1 MLDTVIAEL
10 IRKQRPYFLLQGN
23 PIKGVDH
30 QYWIVFK
37 RPESLF
43 RNIVTFIGLGNKNA
57 TYKLLRVDPKT
68 AKIFE
73 YTPCRPENVPSTTL
87 LRTGSV
93 KIVEKFLDLEKTTKE
108 KALLAGSFREIQKR
122 RRKYNLPD
130 ELDKYNQLIG
140 QCLERTTI
148 YRRSTAYFDSGVLKL
163 YEEPLHHIVQT
174 EGQIRLLMDW
184 QGFTK
189 KADLQQL
196 EKLQNPEYLAEF
208 ASKTLTEF
216 LQELSESAF
225 SGTEILGEL
234 VRLGF
239 LQIKL
244 VKMSSGRAIYHKKTG
259 ILSDSLENHIF
270 HEGSDNFTRA
280 AHSRNAESVTF
291 LYSWDS
297 QLDAEVISESIQQF
311 DREWDNTEYSFD
323 LTQEFLQ
330 QVIQERDR
338 RTQQHQPSIDSITP
352 DEFPSGETTPVEIA
366 GKNLDLIEAI
376 EVSDDNLID
385 ITIKTK
391 ESDRLTGTISID
403 RDRPPQPINT
413 LKVKTPSGEYN
424 ITPQQPI
431 SVSSQTLKLPNWEE
445 IPGFKAAIELILAGQ
460 HGTPNDFL
468 YWLAQQRPSQ
478 FRVEHSSI
486 LDELQDRGILYEHQ
500 KSGAQHCLRVMEDF
514 GVAVCADAVG
524 LGKTRLAAAVAC
536 LYRQQNSSTKI
547 AVIAA
552 KKLLPNWEREL
563 EELGLIKHRDYEPY
577 NKNLMSRKGNSFLDN
592 FNRFGGAD
600 LILIDEAH
608 EGIRNYNNRIHRTC
622 LQIQESDRAS
632 ERQRDYLLLTATPW
646 NNRREDIYN
655 ILSPF
660 LNRPEGFKKLGFPVQ
675 VTQWFENRDI
685 GVENFTDDK
694 TGLFRRTYR
703 ELFLQ
708 RTRQML
714 REATPELSLYAKRI
728 AEWLPVEF
736 EINTEKALEQIFTQ
750 FETSL
755 YIPFADPIRYLK
767 GNVEQRALL
776 RNQRRFFLQRTES
789 SMYAL
794 RRTIENFGD
803 RIREMQQQLEKVT
816 PDAEG
821 LKAFLLLHYGFESE
835 KDEEEFD
842 WDDDDFEEEE
852 EDENIEN
859 DRIQKRQQLNR
870 SIELAT
876 EALEDHPQKAE
887 QIYHRMVKDCQQ
899 DLQQLDRIRKLLA
912 TEFIK
917 DHKRESVTQKVREI
931 LQQGHKVILISTFSD
946 TVIDYYRYMTKDSA
960 ISAKGIGI
968 AIGSTKR
975 YYQEGNE
982 RSLIYSPNQ
991 ICRGGKIKS
1000 QLKRQELFRLFAPV
1014 ATCKNKSDRPT
1025 LEEEIN
1031 VLIGSETLSVGQNL
1045 QDADYLI
1052 NIDLPWNPMTLE
1064 QRIGRIDRPKEH
1076 KAEKIYIYYA
1086 NSENQL
1092 LRQASRL
1099 SKLHQKLVG
1108 DLAQKNGGIPSI
1120 SDTESLGASIYGDT
1134 LFDDEVLPGYIDFLN
1149 SLVKARRLEQN
1160 SLQENLYQKQE
1171 TSRDLYTQNEILHGA
1186 EMSQLIRT
1194 LGDDYQANPIA
1205 LGRRTGE
1212 ANEPTGLIG
1221 LTVEYFGPNGESIPD
1236 KKQVVF
1242 WNDRTGERDSYGVA
1256 IATGFKTPEAGDVF
1270 STKYLLACA
1279 NHLYDK
1285 LVIFKKQRTSELKK
1299 PDTLENITVA
1309 SERISKIQRRLSG
1322 CYRFPDGINRAIIK
1336 QTFQTL
1342 NTWRENKKVQT
1353 LLRNYTDGAK
1363 SQLEDAEFIVQLVQ
1377 DTNDLSLI
1385 AFNAIAPTSLKITLS
1400 ALLIRA

>member
-1 MLDTVIAEL
+1 
-10 IRKQRPYFLLQGN
+10 
-23 PIKGVDH
+23 
-30 QYWIVFK
+30 
-37 RPESLF
+37 
-43 RNIVTFIGLGNKNA
+43 
-57 TYKLLRVDPKT
+57 
-68 AKIFE
+68 
-73 YTPCRPENVPSTTL
+73 
-87 LRTGSV
+87 
-93 KIVEKFLDLEKTTKE
+93 
-108 KALLAGSFREIQKR
+108 
-122 RRKYNLPD
+122 
-130 ELDKYNQLIG
+130 
-140 QCLERTTI
+140 
-148 YRRSTAYFDSGVLKL
+148 
-163 YEEPLHHIVQT
+163 
-174 EGQIRLLMDW
+174 
-184 QGFTK
+184 
-189 KADLQQL
+189 
-196 EKLQNPEYLAEF
+196 
-208 ASKTLTEF
+208 
-216 LQELSESAF
+216 
-225 SGTEILGEL
+225 
-234 VRLGF
+234 
-239 LQIKL
+239 
-244 VKMSSGRAIYHKKTG
+244 
-259 ILSDSLENHIF
+259 
-270 HEGSDNFTRA
+270 
-280 AHSRNAESVTF
+280 
-291 LYSWDS
+291 
-297 QLDAEVISESIQQF
+297 
-311 DREWDNTEYSFD
+311 
-323 LTQEFLQ
+323 
-330 QVIQERDR
+330 
-338 RTQQHQPSIDSITP
+338 
-352 DEFPSGETTPVEIA
+352 
-366 GKNLDLIEAI
+366 
-376 EVSDDNLID
+376 
-385 ITIKTK
+385 
-391 ESDRLTGTISID
+391 
-403 RDRPPQPINT
+403 
-413 LKVKTPSGEYN
+413 
-424 ITPQQPI
+424 
-431 SVSSQTLKLPNWEE
+431 
-445 IPGFKAAIELILAGQ
+445 
-460 HGTPNDFL
+460 
-468 YWLAQQRPSQ
+468 
-478 FRVEHSSI
+478 
-486 LDELQDRGILYEHQ
+486 
-500 KSGAQHCLRVMEDF
+500 MEDF

-536 LYRQQNSSTKI
+536 LYRQQKPSAKI

-552 KKLLPNWEREL
+552 KKLLTNWEREL
-563 EELGLIKHRDYEPY
+563 EELGLVKHRDYEPY
-577 NKNLMSRKGNSFLDN
+577 NKNLMSRQGNNFLDD
-592 FNRFGGAD
+592 FNRYGGAD

-622 LQIQESDRAS
+622 LQIQERDRAS
-632 ERQRDYLLLTATPW
+632 KKQRDYLLLTATPW

-660 LNRPEGFKKLGFPVQ
+660 LNRPEGFKKLGFPPQ
-675 VTQWFENRDI
+675 LTQWFENRDI

-736 EINTEKALEQIFTQ
+736 ETSTEKALEQIFTQ

-755 YIPFADPIRYLK
+755 YIPFADPIRYLR

-776 RNQRRFFLQRTES
+776 RNQRRFFLQRAES

-816 PDAEG
+816 PNAEG

-835 KDEEEFD
+835 KDAEEFD
-842 WDDDDFEEEE
+842 WDEDYLEEE
-852 EDENIEN
+852 EDENIES

-876 EALEDHPQKAE
+876 EALQDNPEKAE

-899 DLQQLDRIRKLLA
+899 DLQQLNQIRKLLA

-917 DHKRESVTQKVREI
+917 DHKRESVTKKVREI
-931 LQQGHKVILISTFSD
+931 LQQGQKVLLISTFSD
-946 TVIDYYRYMTKDSA
+946 TVIDYYRYMTKDPV
-960 ISAKGIGI
+960 ISFKGIGI

-975 YYQEGNE
+975 YYQDSNE

-991 ICRGGKIKS
+991 ICRGNKIKS

-1025 LEEEIN
+1025 PEEKIN

-1186 EMSQLIRT
+1186 EMSQLIKT

-1221 LTVEYFGPNGESIPD
+1221 LTVEYFGPNGESIAD

-1242 WNDRTGERDSYGVA
+1242 WNDRTGERDGYGVA
-1256 IATGFKTPEAGDVF
+1256 IATGFKTPEAGDMF
-1270 STKYLLACA
+1270 STKHLLACA
-1279 NHLYDK
+1279 NHLYDQ

-1309 SERISKIQRRLSG
+1309 SERISKIQRRVSA
-1322 CYRFPDGINRAIIK
+1322 CDRTPDGINRAMVK

-1342 NTWRENKKVQT
+1342 NTWRESKKVQT

-1363 SQLEDAEFIVQLVQ
+1363 SQLESSDFIVQLVQ
-1377 DTNDLSLI
+1377 DTNELSLI
-1385 AFNAIAPTSLKITLS
+1385 ASGAIAPTNLKVSLS

>member
-1 MLDTVIAEL
+1 MLDTVIADL
-10 IRKQRPYFLLQGN
+10 IRKQRPYFLLQGT
-23 PIKGVDH
+23 PIKGINH
-30 QYWIVFK
+30 QYWLVFK
-37 RPESLF
+37 RPESLL

-57 TYKLLRVDPKT
+57 TYKLLRVDPQN

-73 YTPCRPENVPSTTL
+73 YTPRRPENVPSTTL
-87 LRTGSV
+87 LRTEKV
-93 KIVEKFLDLEKTTKE
+93 KFLEKFLNLEGTTKE

-122 RRKYNLPD
+122 RRKYNLPE
-130 ELDKYNQLIG
+130 ELDKYNPLIG
-140 QCLERTTI
+140 QCLGRTTI

-163 YEEPLHHIVQT
+163 YEEPLQQIVQT

-189 KADLQQL
+189 KTDLQQL
-196 EKLQNPEYLAEF
+196 EKLQNSKDLAEF

-216 LQELSESAF
+216 LQGLSESAF

-234 VRLGF
+234 VRLGL

-244 VKMSSGRAIYHKKTG
+244 VKMSSGQAIYHKKTG

-297 QLDAEVISESIQQF
+297 QLDAEVINESIQQF
-311 DREWDNTEYSFD
+311 DREWKNTEYSFD

-330 QVIQERDR
+330 QVLQERDR
-338 RTQQHQPSIDSITP
+338 RTQQQQPSIDSITP
-352 DEFPSGETTPVEIA
+352 DEFPSGKTTPVEIA
-366 GKNLDLIEAI
+366 GKNLDLVEAI
-376 EVSDDNLID
+376 EVSEDNLID
-385 ITIKTK
+385 IIITTK
-391 ESDRLTGTISID
+391 ESDRLTGIISID

-413 LKVKTPSGEYN
+413 LKIKTPSGSYDV
-424 ITPQQPI
+424 IPQQPI
-431 SVSSQTLKLPNWEE
+431 SVSSQTLKLPDWEE
-445 IPGFKAAIELILAGQ
+445 IPGFREAIELILAGQ

-468 YWLAQQRPSQ
+468 YWLAQQRPTQ
-478 FRVEHSSI
+478 FRVEHSNI

-536 LYRQQNSSTKI
+536 LYRQQNPSAKI

-577 NKNLMSRKGNSFLDN
+577 NKNLMSRKGNNFLDD
-592 FNRFGGAD
+592 FNRYGGAD

-622 LQIQESDRAS
+622 LQIQECDRAS
-632 ERQRDYLLLTATPW
+632 KKQRDYLLLTATPW

-660 LNRPEGFKKLGFPVQ
+660 LNRPEGFKKLGFPPQ

-714 REATPELSLYAKRI
+714 REATPELSLYAKRL

-736 EINTEKALEQIFTQ
+736 EISTEKALEQIFTQ

-755 YIPFADPIRYLK
+755 YIPFADPIRYLR

-776 RNQRRFFLQRTES
+776 RNQRRFFLQRAES

-803 RIREMQQQLEKVT
+803 RIREMQQQLKKVT
-816 PDAEG
+816 SDAEG
-821 LKAFLLLHYGFESE
+821 LKTFLLLHYGFESE
-835 KDEEEFD
+835 KDVEEFD
-842 WDDDDFEEEE
+842 WDEDDLEEE
-852 EDENIEN
+852 EDDESPDNQK
-859 DRIQKRQQLNR
+859 QKRQQLNR

-876 EALEDHPQKAE
+876 EALQDNPEKAE

-899 DLQQLDRIRKLLA
+899 DLQQLNQIRKLLA

-931 LQQGHKVILISTFSD
+931 LQQGHKVLLISTFSD
-946 TVIDYYRYMTKDSA
+946 TVIDYYRYMTKDPA
-960 ISAKGIGI
+960 ISSKGIGI

-991 ICRGGKIKS
+991 ICRGSKIKS
-1000 QLKRQELFRLFAPV
+1000 GLKRQELFRLFAPV

-1108 DLAQKNGGIPSI
+1108 DLAEKNGGIPSI

-1186 EMSQLIRT
+1186 EMSQLIKT

-1205 LGRRTGE
+1205 LGRSTGE
-1212 ANEPTGLIG
+1212 INEPTGLIG
-1221 LTVEYFGPNGESIPD
+1221 LTVEYFGPNGEPIPD

-1242 WNDRTGERDSYGVA
+1242 WNDRTGERDSYGLA
-1256 IATGFKTPEAGDVF
+1256 IATGFKTPEADDMF
-1270 STKYLLACA
+1270 STKYLLSCA
-1279 NHLYDK
+1279 NNLYDK
-1285 LVIFKKQRTSELKK
+1285 LVIFKKQRTRELKK

-1309 SERISKIQRRLSG
+1309 SERISKIQRRLSASD
-1322 CYRFPDGINRAIIK
+1322 RFPDGINRAMVK

-1342 NTWRENKKVQT
+1342 NTWRESKKVQT
-1353 LLRNYTDGAK
+1353 ILRSYTDGVK
-1363 SQLEDAEFIVQLVQ
+1363 SQLENSDFIVQLVQ
-1377 DTNDLSLI
+1377 DTNELSLI
-1385 AFNAIAPTSLKITLS
+1385 ASAAIEPTNLKVSLS